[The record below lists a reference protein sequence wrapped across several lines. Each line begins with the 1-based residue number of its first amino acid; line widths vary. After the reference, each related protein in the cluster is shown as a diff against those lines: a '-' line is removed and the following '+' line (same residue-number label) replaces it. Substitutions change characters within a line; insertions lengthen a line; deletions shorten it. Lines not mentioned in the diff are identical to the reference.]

1 MKNENENESKTLLYA
16 RMTVWLT
23 AAILALLCVVS
34 LWLAPKLI
42 HTIDH
47 AETSLSRLDT
57 LVDSADTALSS
68 ATEAANN
75 ANKLL
80 LDNEEAVGEAM
91 AKFNSVDFEA
101 LNRAINDLA
110 TVVEPLARVSSL
122 FGTGNK

>member
-1 MKNENENESKTLLYA
+1 MKKENGNKTLLYA

-23 AAILALLCVVS
+23 AAILVLLCVMSV
-34 LWLAPKLI
+34 WLVPKLI
-42 HTIDH
+42 YTIDH
-47 AETSLSRLDT
+47 AEASLSRLDT

-110 TVVEPLARVSSL
+110 TVVEPLARVSNL
-122 FGTGNK
+122 FGTGR

>member
-1 MKNENENESKTLLYA
+1 MKKENGTKTLLYA

-23 AAILALLCVVS
+23 AAILVLLCVMSV
-34 LWLAPKLI
+34 WLVPKLI

-47 AETSLSRLDT
+47 AEASLSRLDT

-110 TVVEPLARVSSL
+110 TVVEPLARVSNL
-122 FGTGNK
+122 FGTGR

>member
-1 MKNENENESKTLLYA
+1 MKKENGNKTLLYA

-23 AAILALLCVVS
+23 AAILVLLCVMSV
-34 LWLAPKLI
+34 WLVPKLI

-47 AETSLSRLDT
+47 AEASLSRLDT

-110 TVVEPLARVSSL
+110 TVVEPLARVSNL
-122 FGTGNK
+122 FGTGR